1 MQLFHGVNAEIII
14 DSCIFCPPLSYV
26 WDFEKL
32 SNLVLFRL
40 NQSYICVCVCACVR
54 TRASLSDWL
63 SLFVSVCLSLA
74 EKLSHMYIYTHSPS
88 SSHIHTYTQSSL
100 CQTTQSHTSHER
112 YALFPPKSHLVITR
126 SSAGP
131 YTTPPVTLYFHT
143 FISCKCSI
151 LSLCFPW
158 TRHFPHWFF

>member
-1 MQLFHGVNAEIII
+1 ML
-14 DSCIFCPPLSYV
+14 
-26 WDFEKL
+26 KL
-32 SNLVLFRL
+32 SLIPAYSALPCPMFEILRNSVILFYL
-40 NQSYICVCVCACVR
+40 GLTSHIYVYVCVHVCELELHSL
-54 TRASLSDWL
+54 TGSLSL
-63 SLFVSVCLSLA
+63 CLSVS
-74 EKLSHMYIYTHSPS
+74 LSQRSCHTCTFTH
-88 SSHIHTYTQSSL
+88 ILLQAHTYTQSSL

-112 YALFPPKSHLVITR
+112 YALFPPMSHLVITR

-158 TRHFPHWFF
+158 TRHFPH